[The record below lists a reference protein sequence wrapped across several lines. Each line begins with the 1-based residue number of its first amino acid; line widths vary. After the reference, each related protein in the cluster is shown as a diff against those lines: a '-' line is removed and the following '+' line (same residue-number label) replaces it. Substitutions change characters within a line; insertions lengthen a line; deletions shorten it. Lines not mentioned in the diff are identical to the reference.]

1 MENLER
7 SWKKSWKVME
17 FKELKRVRTL
27 KMYLNAIKM
36 IDIDIRRHGSS
47 GSCCWY
53 LFPFLSLV
61 VSGDQTEILRA
72 GYWPSYNVPFYEQV
86 VHYCSHSSAFDVK
99 ISSSLSGATTLRSR
113 ETWNACAWDFIACAT
128 DETKL
133 TLFKTVC
140 ETAPKSLFWVPTC
153 VPGFE
158 YASWLAF

>member
-1 MENLER
+1 MDNLER
-7 SWKKSWKVME
+7 SWKSNEKSWN
-17 FKELKRVRTL
+17 LKRA
-27 KMYLNAIKM
+27 KEYEPWKCIKM
-36 IDIDIRRHGSS
+36 PSRWLTWIYIVTGQVVIAVNI
-47 GSCCWY
+47 CFFY
-53 LFPFLSLV
+53 LSLV

-86 VHYCSHSSAFDVK
+86 VHYCSHSSTFDVK

-113 ETWNACAWDFIACAT
+113 ETWNACAWDCIACAT